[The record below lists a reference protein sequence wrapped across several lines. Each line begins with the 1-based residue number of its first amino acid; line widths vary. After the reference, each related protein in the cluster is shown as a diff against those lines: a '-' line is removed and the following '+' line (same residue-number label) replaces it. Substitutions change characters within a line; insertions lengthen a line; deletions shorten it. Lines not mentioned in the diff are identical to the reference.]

1 MRRNQFA
8 SLLGVALLVGTA
20 FNGVAVADS
29 AATKVGVVNL
39 GKVFNALQQTKDV
52 KAKLESDQRS
62 LKALVDGHQQELN
75 SLKQQRDATL
85 KPDSPQYD
93 DMTTQLEQK
102 SIQYDTELKIKQLDL
117 QRAQSRQLKAI
128 FDLIEAT
135 VTDMAKQR
143 GLDVVLTENRPDFPP
158 NVQDM
163 APDALSNL
171 INQRNMIYV
180 APTVD
185 MTNDAVTA
193 LDAKYKH

>member
-1 MRRNQFA
+1 MRRNQIA